1 MSEQEIK
8 IIEKIRESY
17 VEQKRT
23 KLDELKA
30 LNKKVERPAEIFA
43 YTFGTV
49 SALVLGTGMSLAMKT
64 IGASLAFAM
73 PLGIV
78 VGVLGIAGVSANYFL
93 YKKMLNNRKQKYAKD
108 VLALT
113 DELLQK

>member
-1 MSEQEIK
+1 MSDKEIK
-8 IIEKIRESY
+8 MVKKIKDSYIERKT
-17 VEQKRT
+17 T

-43 YTFGTV
+43 YTFGTAG
-49 SALVLGTGMSLAMKT
+49 ALILGTGMSMAMEVIFASGALTMPIGIAIGVVGLAM
-64 IGASLAFAM
+64 
-73 PLGIV
+73 
-78 VGVLGIAGVSANYFL
+78 VSANYFIYQKIL
-93 YKKMLNNRKQKYAKD
+93 TKRKQKYAKQ